1 MRLHLL
7 RCLLLLQFYF
17 HIAHQAFL
25 SHTHFTFY
33 CCTPVNLLKPSRS
46 IIRGMRMRKPPLNNR
61 NSSLFET
68 LQYALPSLPSVV
80 VPWHPRTPPHHL
92 PRTLSVARSAA
103 FATAAL
109 PQPASIHTLL
119 PLAPSAACV
128 VEPAHM
134 DAECRNSRLRNVLLT
149 PPCLRVAHLAGEAE
163 EVDT

>member
-1 MRLHLL
+1 MPLHMRLNLP
-7 RCLLLLQFYF
+7 RFLLLLQLYF
-17 HIAHQAFL
+17 HI

-92 PRTLSVARSAA
+92 PPTLSVARSAA

-119 PLAPSAACV
+119 PLAPHHIPCKASTHHLASYINCNAFT
-128 VEPAHM
+128 M
-134 DAECRNSRLRNVLLT
+134 LT
-149 PPCLRVAHLAGEAE
+149 PAIGRESEQTIRAYCCRKRW
-163 EVDT
+163 